1 MKKLL
6 LTVFTVALLAL
17 TAISCSAYENEEFY
31 KTADLRVLKSM
42 FSTGVNIF
50 PIPMRTECLT

>member
-42 FSTGVNIF
+42 FSTGVNI
-50 PIPMRTECLT
+50 